1 MIKEGQKVRV
11 FGVLNNSW
19 VLGEILNIEAEHVT
33 VLIKDWTGI
42 KNGSLFKVSPSQV
55 EEIFGRVE

>member
-11 FGVLNNSW
+11 FGVLGNSW